1 MTYAEAGVDIEAAN
15 RAVELMRQ
23 SVRRTLRPEVLTD
36 IGGFGGLFALNA
48 GKYREPVLVS
58 GTDGVGTKLRV
69 AFMMDQ
75 HGTVGI
81 DLVAMCVNDILV
93 QGAEPLF
100 FLDYLAVGKVVPERV
115 STVVAG
121 IAEGCCLAGCAL
133 IGGETAEMPGFYAD
147 EEYDMAGFAV
157 GVVERSRI
165 VDGSAIRK
173 GDVLLGLASSGL
185 HSNGFSLARKVLLE
199 IGGMDVDSYRHEL
212 GRTVGE
218 EILVPTRIYVRV
230 VLPLLDEFTVR
241 GMAHITGGGVTENVP
256 RILPA
261 GLKAV
266 VKRGSWPLLP
276 VFALIQ
282 EIGNVAPE
290 EMYRTFNMGIGFVLV
305 VPADEADA
313 VMGRLRTQGEQVF
326 RIGSIA
332 DGAQVVEYK

>member
-1 MTYAEAGVDIEAAN
+1 MTEPKKGLTYAEAGVDIEAAN

-241 GMAHITGGGVTENVP
+241 GMAHITGGGVTEN
-256 RILPA
+256 
-261 GLKAV
+261 
-266 VKRGSWPLLP
+266 
-276 VFALIQ
+276 
-282 EIGNVAPE
+282 
-290 EMYRTFNMGIGFVLV
+290 
-305 VPADEADA
+305 
-313 VMGRLRTQGEQVF
+313 
-326 RIGSIA
+326 
-332 DGAQVVEYK
+332 